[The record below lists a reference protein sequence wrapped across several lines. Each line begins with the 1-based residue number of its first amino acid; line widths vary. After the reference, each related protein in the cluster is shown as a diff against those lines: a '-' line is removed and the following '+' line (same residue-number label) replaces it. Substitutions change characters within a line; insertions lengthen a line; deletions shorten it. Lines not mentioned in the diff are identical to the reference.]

1 METART
7 FKNMRHCI
15 LLALLC
21 AASICF
27 AAEPVVGT
35 LTFDKS
41 EAVVFRFP
49 GGKTRYDG
57 EIPGI
62 KVLGRSQLSK
72 LEGDKVNGIPTLII
86 ELTSGDRI
94 TLVQGKPASVTRTT
108 SGKTVEW
115 SVVNK

>member
-1 METART
+1 
-7 FKNMRHCI
+7 MRHCI
-15 LLALLC
+15 LLVLLC
-21 AASICF
+21 AVSVCC

-35 LTFDKS
+35 LTFEKS

-72 LEGDKVNGIPTLII
+72 VEGDKVNGIPMHII

-94 TLVQGKPASVTRTT
+94 TLVQGKPAAVTRTT

>member
-1 METART
+1 
-7 FKNMRHCI
+7 MRHCI

-21 AASICF
+21 AASVCF

-41 EAVVFRFP
+41 ETVVFRFS
-49 GGKTRYDG
+49 GGKTMYDG

-72 LEGDKVNGIPTLII
+72 LEGDNVNGTPKLII
-86 ELTSGDRI
+86 ELTRGARI
-94 TLVQGKPASVTRTT
+94 TLVQGKPVPISRAT
-108 SGKTVEW
+108 SGGTVVW